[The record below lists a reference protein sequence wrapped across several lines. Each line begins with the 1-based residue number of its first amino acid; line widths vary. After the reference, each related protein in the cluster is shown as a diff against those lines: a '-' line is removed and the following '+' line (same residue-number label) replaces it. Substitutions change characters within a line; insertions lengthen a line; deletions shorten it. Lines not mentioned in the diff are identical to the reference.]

1 MNHKIGFMQGRLSD
15 PVDNQIQSFPWENW
29 EEEFETAKNIEI
41 ELMEWTLDDTKLFQN
56 PLMTDDGFNKIKSL
70 SKNFNLKIKSLTGD
84 CFMQKPF
91 WKLTSSLAD
100 LYKNKF
106 IKVCEASSKLGIE
119 IIVIPLVDNGS
130 LENYIQEENLVNF
143 LNDYCPNLKK
153 LNLKVAFESDFDPKN
168 LARLINRFSSD
179 RFGVNYDTGN
189 SAALGFHPLVE
200 FQEYGKYIIN
210 VHIKD
215 RKFKG
220 KTVPLNSGDVDFDL
234 TFRGLK
240 ELNYN
245 GNFILQTARATDG
258 KHSNIIKDY
267 KEFVFTK
274 YFLSHLGE

>member
-1 MNHKIGFMQGRLSD
+1 MNYKIGFMQGRLSD
-15 PVDNQIQSFPWENW
+15 PVDGQIQCFPWGNW
-29 EEEFETAKNIEI
+29 EEEFKTARDIEI
-41 ELMEWTLDDTKLFQN
+41 ELMEWTLDDNKLFQN
-56 PLMTDDGFNKIKSL
+56 PLMTHDGYYKIKSL
-70 SKNFNLKIKSLTGD
+70 SKIFNLKIKSLTGD

-91 WKLTSSLAD
+91 WKLSSPMAD

-106 IKVCEASSKLGIE
+106 IKICEASSKLGIE

-130 LENYIQEENLVNF
+130 IENDIQEETLVNF
-143 LNDYCPNLKK
+143 LNDYSPNLKK
-153 LNLKVAFESDFDPKN
+153 LNLKVAFESDFEPKK

-189 SAALGFHPLVE
+189 SASLGFDPLEE

-215 RKFKG
+215 RKFRG

-234 TFRGLK
+234 IFKGLK
-240 ELNYN
+240 ELKYN
-245 GNFILQTARATDG
+245 GNFILQTARAKDG
-258 KHSNIIKDY
+258 GHSNIIKDY

-274 YFLSHLGE
+274 YFL